1 MHHAEYHGPLLLGEV
16 EDRIREPAKEHPSNG
31 TVNGGEEERARRDKI
46 HRRPTG
52 VRESLT
58 QTRALLIIPTDGGEE
73 FINGLWA
80 PDDACGHA
88 RSRSR
93 R

>member
-1 MHHAEYHGPLLLGEV
+1 MHHAQYHRPSLLSEV
-16 EDRIREPAKEHPSNG
+16 EDRIREPAKEDTSNG
-31 TVNGGEEERARRDKI
+31 TVNGGKEEGARRDKI
-46 HRRPTG
+46 HRRTTG
-52 VRESLT
+52 VCESVT
-58 QTRALLIIPTDGGEE
+58 QSRALLIIPTDGGDE

-80 PDDACGHA
+80 PGDARGHA